1 MEETRLIE
9 TTEAL
14 RELAASL
21 SGFPELAVDTE
32 SNSFHNYHERIC
44 LLQISVPG
52 SDYLIDPIALHDL
65 SPLKAIF
72 ADPGAQKIF
81 HAAENDILLLKKH
94 FGFEFSNVFDTLL
107 AAQIL
112 GYREVG
118 LASLLS
124 RFFSIRLDKGE
135 QRSDWSRRP
144 LSADQIRYAVDDT
157 RHLIPLRDKLH
168 GELVKGKR
176 LKVAKEEFNR
186 LAAKKPVERAPDPGA
201 YLRLKGARKLPAE
214 RRGIL
219 QKLFEWRQETARAS
233 DRPPFRILSNESLLE
248 LSRLAPSSWKNVG
261 RIRGITPRVISR
273 YGDEIL
279 AAVRLGLQEGEIP
292 PPRAVQGTQRRRR
305 EIWTDEMEERFRRL
319 REWRNERAEALN
331 VEPFI
336 VASNRLLVTLA
347 REAPGSLDTL
357 GKVPGI
363 GRWRIDE
370 YGSEILDVLR
380 ASSD

>member
-1 MEETRLIE
+1 MEETTLIE
-9 TTEAL
+9 TQEAL

-21 SGFPELAVDTE
+21 SEVPELAVDTE

-52 SDYLIDPIALHDL
+52 TDYLIDPIALQDL

-72 ADPGAQKIF
+72 ADPGPEKIF
-81 HAAENDILLLKKH
+81 HAAENDVVLLKKH

-124 RFFSIRLDKGE
+124 RFFSIHLDKGE

-144 LSADQIRYAVDDT
+144 LSADQLRYAVDDT
-157 RHLIPLRDKLH
+157 RHLIALRDKLH
-168 GELVKGKR
+168 GELVKGMR
-176 LKVAKEEFNR
+176 LKVAKEEFDR
-186 LAAKKPVERAPDPGA
+186 LAAKQPVERAPDPGA

-219 QKLFEWRQETARAS
+219 QKLFEWRQETARSS
-233 DRPPFRILSNESLLE
+233 DRPPFRILSNETLLE

-273 YGDEIL
+273 YGEEIL
-279 AAVRLGLQEGEIP
+279 AAVRLGLQEGETP
-292 PPRAVQGTQRRRR
+292 PPRPVRSTRRRR
-305 EIWTDEMEERFRRL
+305 EIWTDEMEERFVRL
-319 REWRNERAEALN
+319 REWRNQRADALN

-357 GKVPGI
+357 RKVPGI
-363 GRWRIDE
+363 GSWRIDD
-370 YGSEILDVLR
+370 YGSEILEALR
-380 ASSD
+380 ASAD

>member
-9 TTEAL
+9 TAEAL

-21 SGFPELAVDTE
+21 SGLPELAIDTE

-52 SDYLIDPIALHDL
+52 NDYLIDPIALQDL

-72 ADPGAQKIF
+72 ADPGSQKIF
-81 HAAENDILLLKKH
+81 HAAENDIVLLKKH
-94 FGFEFSNVFDTLL
+94 FSFEFSNIFDTLL

-124 RFFSIRLDKGE
+124 RFFSIRLDKAE

-144 LSADQIRYAVDDT
+144 LSADQMRYAVDDT
-157 RHLIPLRDKLH
+157 RHLIPLRDKLR
-168 GELVKGKR
+168 GELVTGRR

-201 YLRLKGARKLPAE
+201 YLRLKGARKLPPE
-214 RRGIL
+214 QRGIL
-219 QKLFEWRQETARAS
+219 QKLFEWRQETARTS
-233 DRPPFRILSNESLLE
+233 DKPPFRILSSESLLE
-248 LSRLAPSSWKNVG
+248 LSKLAPSSWQNVG
-261 RIRGITPRVISR
+261 RIRGVTARVISR
-273 YGDEIL
+273 YGDDIL
-279 AAVRLGLQEGEIP
+279 AAIHLGIKEGETP
-292 PPRAVQGTQRRRR
+292 APRAASRSRGGR

-319 REWRNERAEALN
+319 REWRNQQAETLN

-347 REAPGSLDTL
+347 REAPDSLDTL
-357 GKVPGI
+357 RKVPGI

-370 YGSEILDVLR
+370 YGGEILKALR
-380 ASSD
+380 ESLD